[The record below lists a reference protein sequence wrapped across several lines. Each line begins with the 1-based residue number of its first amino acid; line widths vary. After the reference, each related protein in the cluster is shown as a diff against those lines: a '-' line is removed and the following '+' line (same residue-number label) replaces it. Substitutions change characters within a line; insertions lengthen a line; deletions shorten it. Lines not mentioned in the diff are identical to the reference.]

1 MWERKD
7 ERCKSEMRDAR
18 RPNHEDLLGTCNVKP
33 GRRNSPAAVLA
44 FHTGRWEVAATTPA
58 EVAAVAG
65 EAAAVGVVAI
75 VQAEAV
81 DVVAAAEEAVAAA
94 AVAWADLE
102 SLAACWDST
111 GPIAEVIDT
120 CCSCAHGLDLC

>member
-1 MWERKD
+1 
-7 ERCKSEMRDAR
+7 MRDAR
-18 RPNHEDLLGTCNVKP
+18 RPDHEDLLGTCNVKP

-44 FHTGRWEVAATTPA
+44 FHTGRWEVAATTPVV
-58 EVAAVAG
+58 VAA
-65 EAAAVGVVAI
+65 AAEEVVEGVVAL

-81 DVVAAAEEAVAAA
+81 DVVVVAAAEVAAAAVAA

-120 CCSCAHGLDLC
+120 YCSCANGSLNLC